1 MPPPHVEEQPVM
13 VKPSNEYE
21 RLYLEFFATLSSGD
35 LEKIRATFHEDAVW
49 QVQVKGIL
57 GEGSHRGRK
66 AIVDDFLAPVRGLF
80 VPGDPKVTV
89 TAIASQGPLVMGECT
104 GRGTLADGREYAN
117 LYVFVIEFK
126 DGRVHQLREY
136 MDSLYIARLQGLVS

>member
-1 MPPPHVEEQPVM
+1 M
-13 VKPSNEYE
+13 VKANNEYE

-80 VPGDPKVTV
+80 KPGDPKVTV
-89 TAIASQGPLVMGECT
+89 TAIASAGPLVMGECT
-104 GRGTLADGREYAN
+104 SCGTLMDGREYAN

-126 DGRVHQLREY
+126 DGKVHQLREY
-136 MDSLYIARLQGLVS
+136 MDSLYTARLQGLVS